1 MMTNSF
7 VTQLVA
13 KLQAEVDEI
22 KELILDTL
30 HFCMRV
36 DTDHALGAGAM
47 EVYTDLLTHSIDTI
61 RAKVKFPI
69 VGCHEIENS
78 VSKIFK
84 LSVPKLRPRGTSW
97 ISPFH
102 SPART
107 RL

>member
-1 MMTNSF
+1 M
-7 VTQLVA
+7 A

-61 RAKVKFPI
+61 RAKVRKPTI
-69 VGCHEIENS
+69 
-78 VSKIFK
+78 
-84 LSVPKLRPRGTSW
+84 L
-97 ISPFH
+97 
-102 SPART
+102 
-107 RL
+107 

>member
-1 MMTNSF
+1 MYYSK
-7 VTQLVA
+7 QLVA

-61 RAKVKFPI
+61 RAKVANGNEVFKQSSFKRS
-69 VGCHEIENS
+69 GKETKQFQ
-78 VSKIFK
+78 KIRD
-84 LSVPKLRPRGTSW
+84 V
-97 ISPFH
+97 
-102 SPART
+102 
-107 RL
+107 